1 MMKSVELEQALLG
14 CLITDSKYID
24 SVKQYIPNEDFFY
37 SSFNQKVW
45 SAIDR
50 LHSKN
55 KKIDVITICEEVGG
69 EVNGYSS
76 SYEISGFLDKVI
88 SASSCVE
95 YAKRLHSYYLR
106 RVLHNQMVDISKGLG
121 DASLETSNLL
131 EEAHTTIGNIIKLQ
145 PSKTFD
151 IDSVLE
157 DTRDSILNSTTQIP
171 TGIGTLDRVIT
182 GMTRGEVTII
192 AGRPGNAKT
201 TVSANIARNLVHR
214 GLKVVMFN
222 REMPNTEMMKKF
234 IAMESR
240 HLQYRNLRNNI
251 GIDQIE
257 LSDVSSTISDIYN
270 GKLFMFDDVRDMENT
285 FREIKSIN
293 PDVVIDD
300 HIGLIEHPTHDRRD
314 LRLKIGDVS
323 RSYKWLAKAQD
334 MSVILVSQMNRNM
347 EHRNDRVPRLSDL
360 AESGNLEQDAEIVVF
375 SHYPWVSRYGD
386 DGNSDCFLELIVAK
400 NRYGSTNSCEVGY
413 YGNSCLVTNT
423 EAEAVEIAKERGD
436 DVNGTPKP
444 F

>member
-1 MMKSVELEQALLG
+1 MKSVELEQALLG

-45 SAIDR
+45 SAIDG

-234 IAMESR
+234 IAMESK

>member
-1 MMKSVELEQALLG
+1 MKSVELEQAFLG
-14 CLITDSKYID
+14 CIITDSSYID
-24 SVKQYIPNEDFFY
+24 SVKQYITDKEFFY

-45 SAIDR
+45 TAIDR
-50 LHSKN
+50 LYSKN
-55 KKIDVITICEEVGG
+55 KEIDMITICEEVGG
-69 EVNGYSS
+69 KVDGYSS
-76 SYEISGFLDKVI
+76 SYEIAGFLDKVV

-106 RVLHNQMVDISKGLG
+106 RVLYNQMTDISKGLG

-151 IDSVLE
+151 IHSLLE
-157 DTRDSILNSTTQIP
+157 DTKDSIYNSTTQIQ

-182 GMTRGEVTII
+182 GMTRGEITII

-201 TVSANIARNLVHR
+201 TVSANIARNLVHQ
-214 GLKVVMFN
+214 GLKVAMFN

-234 IAMESR
+234 IAMESKS
-240 HLQYRNLRNNI
+240 LQYRNLRNNI
-251 GIDQIE
+251 DIDRDE
-257 LSDVSSTISDIYN
+257 LSEVSDLISDVYSD
-270 GKLFMFDDVRDMENT
+270 KLFMFDDVRDIENT
-285 FREIKSIN
+285 FREIKAIS

-300 HIGLIEHPTHDRRD
+300 HIGLIEHPANDRRD

-347 EHRNDRVPRLSDL
+347 EHRTDRIPRLSDL

-413 YGNSCLVTNT
+413 HGNSCLVTNS
-423 EAEAVEIAKERGD
+423 EAEAVSLARERGD

>member
-1 MMKSVELEQALLG
+1 MKSIELERTLLG
-14 CLITDSKYID
+14 CLITDSDYID
-24 SVKQYIPNEDFFY
+24 SVKQYIPNENFFY
-37 SSFNQKVW
+37 SAFNQKVW
-45 SAIDR
+45 KAVDKLYSKGANID
-50 LHSKN
+50 L
-55 KKIDVITICEEVGG
+55 VTVCEEVGNDVDG
-69 EVNGYSS
+69 HSS
-76 SYEISGFLDKVI
+76 KYEISGFLDSVI
-88 SASSCVE
+88 SASSSID

-106 RVLHNQMVDISKGLG
+106 RILHKQVYGIRKNINDT
-121 DASLETSNLL
+121 SLDTNKLL

-145 PSKTFD
+145 PNISFD
-151 IDSVLE
+151 IDTLLE
-157 DTRDSILNSTTQIP
+157 DTKDSIFNSTTQIK

-182 GMTRGEVTII
+182 GMTRGEITII

-214 GLKVVMFN
+214 GLRVAMFN

-234 IAMESR
+234 LAMESKSI
-240 HLQYRNLRNNI
+240 QYRNLRNNV
-251 GIDQIE
+251 GIDK
-257 LSDVSSTISDIYN
+257 VSLEQTMATISEVYN
-270 GKLFMFDDVRDMENT
+270 DKLFMFDDVRDIEGT
-285 FREIKSIN
+285 FREIKAIK

-323 RSYKWLAKAQD
+323 RGYKWLAKAEN

-413 YGNSCLVTNT
+413 HGNSCLVTDS
-423 EAEAVEIAKERGD
+423 ESDAIKIAKNMGD
-436 DVNGTPKP
+436 NVSGTPKP

>member
-1 MMKSVELEQALLG
+1 MKSVELEQAFLG
-14 CLITDSKYID
+14 CLITNSSYID
-24 SVKQYIPNEDFFY
+24 SVKQYITDKSFFY
-37 SSFNQKVW
+37 SIFNQKVW
-45 SAIDR
+45 LAIDK
-50 LHSKN
+50 LHSKD
-55 KKIDVITICEEVGG
+55 KKIDTITICEEVGRD
-69 EVNGYSS
+69 VDGYSTM
-76 SYEISGFLDKVI
+76 YEITGFLDKVV
-88 SASSCVE
+88 SPSSSIE

-106 RVLHNQMVDISKGLG
+106 RQLHNQMLDISKNIG
-121 DASLETSNLL
+121 DSSLETSNLL

-145 PSKTFD
+145 PNKTFD
-151 IDSVLE
+151 INSLLE
-157 DTRDSILNSTTQIP
+157 DTKDSIYNSTTQIQ

-182 GMTRGEVTII
+182 GMTRGEITII

-201 TVSANIARNLVHR
+201 TVSANIARNLVKR
-214 GLKVVMFN
+214 GLKVAMFN

-234 IAMESR
+234 IAMESKS
-240 HLQYRNLRNNI
+240 LQYRNLRSNI
-251 GIDQIE
+251 GIDKDE
-257 LSDVSSTISDIYN
+257 LSDVSSLISEVYN
-270 GKLFMFDDVRDMENT
+270 GKLFMFDDVRDIENT
-285 FREIKSIN
+285 FREIKAIS

-300 HIGLIEHPTHDRRD
+300 HIGLIEHPTNDRRD

-347 EHRNDRVPRLSDL
+347 EHRNDRIPRLSDL

-413 YGNSCLVTNT
+413 HGNSCLVTNT
-423 EAEAVEIAKERGD
+423 ESEAVALAKQRGD
-436 DVNGTPKP
+436 DVGGTPKP

>member
-1 MMKSVELEQALLG
+1 MKSIELEQAFLG
-14 CLITDSKYID
+14 CLITDSSYID
-24 SVKQYIPNEDFFY
+24 SVKQYITEKEFFY

-45 SAIDR
+45 LALDN
-50 LHSKN
+50 LYSKN
-55 KKIDVITICEEVGG
+55 KEIDVITICEEVGG
-69 EVNGYSS
+69 KVDGYSS
-76 SYEISGFLDKVI
+76 KYEITGFLDKVV
-88 SASSCVE
+88 SPASSIE

-106 RVLHNQMVDISKGLG
+106 RVLYNQMKDISKDIG
-121 DASLETSNLL
+121 DSSLNTSNLL

-145 PSKTFD
+145 PNKTFD
-151 IDSVLE
+151 INCLLE
-157 DTRDSILNSTTQIP
+157 DTKDSIFNSTTQIQ

-182 GMTRGEVTII
+182 GMTRGEITII

-201 TVSANIARNLVHR
+201 TVSANIARNLVHQ
-214 GLKVVMFN
+214 GLKVAMFN

-234 IAMESR
+234 LAMESKT
-240 HLQYRNLRNNI
+240 LPYRNLRNNVD
-251 GIDQIE
+251 IDQLE
-257 LSDVSSTISDIYN
+257 LADVSSIISEVYN
-270 GKLFMFDDVRDMENT
+270 GKLFMFDDVRDIENT
-285 FREIKSIN
+285 FREIKAIS

-300 HIGLIEHPTHDRRD
+300 HIGLIEHPVNDRRD

-347 EHRNDRVPRLSDL
+347 EHRNDRIPRLSDL

-413 YGNSCLVTNT
+413 HGNSCLVTNS
-423 EAEAVEIAKERGD
+423 EAEAVSLARERGD
-436 DVNGTPKP
+436 DVGGTPKP